1 LPAVES
7 KLKVART
14 ADGYRLRMEGRG
26 TMRESR
32 AAHAFAMRCLPESSA
47 RVVFDLSACDYLD
60 STFQGCLLE
69 LQRSFGRGSTSRFA
83 VANPSEKVRKL
94 LGAAHVDR
102 FINITTDAPKPVCEE
117 VVVPAETLD
126 SQDMMQHMMECHR
139 HLADC
144 GGPQQAA
151 FQKIADTMAAELERK
166 RGGGDGGGT
175 VPSPG
180 TPGEG

>member
-1 LPAVES
+1 
-7 KLKVART
+7 LKVART

-32 AAHAFAMRCLPESSA
+32 AAHAFAMRCLPETSA

-60 STFQGCLLE
+60 STFQGCLLD
-69 LQRSFGRGSTSRFA
+69 LQRSFGRGPTSRFA

-94 LGAAHVDR
+94 LSAAHVDR
-102 FINITTDAPKPVCEE
+102 FINITTDAAAQPVCEE
-117 VVVPAETLD
+117 VVVPPETLD

-151 FQKIADTMAAELERK
+151 FQKIADTMAAELDRK
-166 RGGGDGGGT
+166 RGGSAGP

-180 TPGEG
+180 TPGER

>member
-1 LPAVES
+1 LPAVEP

-32 AAHAFAMRCLPESSA
+32 AALAFAMRCLPESNA

-69 LQRSFGRGSTSRFA
+69 LQRSFGRGPTSRFG

-94 LGAAHVDR
+94 LSAAHVDR
-102 FINITTDAPKPVCEE
+102 FINITTDAPQPVCEE
-117 VVVPAETLD
+117 VVVPPETLD

-144 GGPQQAA
+144 GGPQQGA
-151 FQKIADTMAAELERK
+151 FHKIADTMAAELERK
-166 RGGGDGGGT
+166 RRGGS